1 MPHEIESRV
10 GAGLLRIGIIPAQA
24 HEIPGAARFFR
35 PKAGAPSFRLRP
47 GARMGA
53 ALIGLL
59 LSAVLARTASAYDA
73 YDPANCNGADFD
85 DKLAFTVSKVTAQ
98 PRVNF
103 VKSPYDDDFM
113 AAACPAATRAC
124 RKKSYLVAGDL
135 VLVGRTQGDFTCVS
149 YQSPLAK
156 KQIWA
161 NGWLPSAALTP
172 VAPMPSPKTPDWIGR
187 WYTSGGSI
195 EIRPGDGGRLQ
206 VEGGM
211 TLPTARDFHNG
222 DFKAQV
228 APQND
233 TIAFADDGSNYG
245 EGCQVRMQRI
255 GPWLVVVD
263 NSGCGGAGGSVT
275 WRYLRPN

>member
-10 GAGLLRIGIIPAQA
+10 GTGLLGIGIIPAQA
-24 HEIPGAARFFR
+24 HGIPGAARFFR
-35 PKAGAPSFRLRP
+35 PKAGAPSFKVRQR
-47 GARMGA
+47 ARRRA

-59 LSAVLARTASAYDA
+59 LNAVLARAASAYDA

-103 VKSPYDDDFM
+103 VKSPYDDDFT
-113 AAACPAATRAC
+113 AAACPAATKAC

-135 VLVGRTQGDFTCVS
+135 VLAGRTQGGFTCVS

-161 NGWLPSAALTP
+161 NGWLPSAALTR
-172 VAPMPSPKTPDWIGR
+172 VAPMPSPKTPDWIGS
-187 WYTSGGSI
+187 WYHPGGSI
-195 EIRPGDGGRLQ
+195 EIRTGDGGKLRI
-206 VEGGM
+206 EGGM

-233 TIAFADDGSNYG
+233 TIAFADDGSYYG

-255 GPWLVVVD
+255 GPWLAVAD
-263 NSGCGGAGGSVT
+263 NSGCGGAGVSFTGLYRRT
-275 WRYLRPN
+275 R